1 MPNRHPLR
9 TEEVLEALQERSHR
23 TVGGIEVVE
32 YENSGSELARPA
44 PAKPAPLASA
54 SGGTDKQ
61 DEPLGSDSVVAS
73 RLEREHARLVSQFE
87 QARQDWEERERQY
100 QDRIAAL
107 ITNFGSLEQQLSEKC
122 SELKA
127 LTVAYD
133 KLSGRAAGEDGA
145 ASGITVGFFGSHSQ
159 AESTVESL
167 KARIEERG
175 NALNV
180 LREET
185 VALRAEQ
192 RRLTKALAERG
203 QQIARLMDQ
212 LTQAEVGQGFGLY
225 FRSGLRR
232 LFQREPAIA
241 TAVDGDA
248 EWNPLAVD
256 ETTVVLASVG
266 DDGTGCEG
274 SAPAA
279 LAEKHGSIAKN
290 HREVARDIRKG
301 ANAPVRLRRY
311 LIPVD
316 QDYDCVFELSGS
328 RSYVGRDV
336 EADFCIPDAT
346 ISRLHGVLYYIGG
359 ATIVEDARSTN
370 GIYVNR
376 QRVAHAV
383 LKDGDVVAFGNVE
396 FNFRVAVSDA

>member
-1 MPNRHPLR
+1 M
-9 TEEVLEALQERSHR
+9 
-23 TVGGIEVVE
+23 
-32 YENSGSELARPA
+32 
-44 PAKPAPLASA
+44 
-54 SGGTDKQ
+54 
-61 DEPLGSDSVVAS
+61 
-73 RLEREHARLVSQFE
+73 
-87 QARQDWEERERQY
+87 
-100 QDRIAAL
+100 
-107 ITNFGSLEQQLSEKC
+107 
-122 SELKA
+122 
-127 LTVAYD
+127 
-133 KLSGRAAGEDGA
+133 
-145 ASGITVGFFGSHSQ
+145 
-159 AESTVESL
+159 
-167 KARIEERG
+167 
-175 NALNV
+175 
-180 LREET
+180 
-185 VALRAEQ
+185 
-192 RRLTKALAERG
+192 
-203 QQIARLMDQ
+203 
-212 LTQAEVGQGFGLY
+212 
-225 FRSGLRR
+225 
-232 LFQREPAIA
+232 
-241 TAVDGDA
+241 DGDA

-279 LAEKHGSIAKN
+279 LAEQHGSIAKN

>member
-1 MPNRHPLR
+1 MPNRHPLT
-9 TEEVLEALQERSHR
+9 TEEVLEALQERSHQ

-32 YENSGSELARPA
+32 YESSGSQLAQQA
-44 PAKPAPLASA
+44 SAKPASLALA
-54 SGGTDKQ
+54 NSGTGKQ
-61 DEPLGSDSVVAS
+61 GAPLGSESALVS
-73 RLEREHARLVSQFE
+73 RLEREYARLVSQFE
-87 QARQDWEERERQY
+87 RARQDWQERERQY

-107 ITNFGSLEQQLSEKC
+107 ITNFSSLEQQLSDKC
-122 SELKA
+122 SELNA
-127 LTVAYD
+127 LMAAYD
-133 KLSGRAAGEDGA
+133 TLSGRTAGEDGA
-145 ASGITVGFFGSHSQ
+145 SSGIMIGFVEPHNQ
-159 AESTVESL
+159 AGSTVERL

-192 RRLTKALAERG
+192 QRLTKALAERG

-212 LTQAEVGQGFGLY
+212 LTQAEARQGFGLD

-232 LFQREPAIA
+232 LFQREPAFA
-241 TAVDGDA
+241 TAVDGDPV
-248 EWNPLAVD
+248 WNPLALD
-256 ETTVVLASVG
+256 ETTVVLTPVG
-266 DDGTGCEG
+266 DDGSACEG
-274 SAPAA
+274 SVPAA
-279 LAEKHGSIAKN
+279 LTGRHGKISKD
-290 HREVARDIRKG
+290 HRNRKG
-301 ANAPVRLRRY
+301 ASAAVRLRRY
-311 LIPVD
+311 LLPVD
-316 QDYDCVFELSGS
+316 QSCDCVFELSGS

-383 LKDGDVVAFGNVE
+383 LKDGDVVAFGSVE
-396 FNFRVAVSDA
+396 FHFRVAVSDV